1 MVVISD
7 QIINDVYYRLADLSE
22 ESAGSLMDT
31 MAIEQPA
38 ILAYLMANASELDT
52 DTESE
57 IMMFTGVVL
66 WQCFKEAN
74 PSLAPISE
82 DMVDAKEQANIEL
95 MQRMDE
101 MSMNGEADSVQTMLS
116 EYPQEPLLQ
125 YALSAL
131 TNEED
136 EEENEDD
143 ELSDELIGEEAQGI
157 MLIVFKTIID
167 SFTASASE

>member
-22 ESAGSLMDT
+22 ENAGSLMDT
-31 MAIEQPA
+31 MAAEQPA

-66 WQCFKEAN
+66 WQCFKEVNAN
-74 PSLAPISE
+74 LTSVSE
-82 DMVDAKEQANIEL
+82 DLIDTKEQANIEL

-101 MSMNGEADSVQTMLS
+101 MSLNGEVDAVQTMLS

-131 TNEED
+131 TNEEND
-136 EEENEDD
+136 EEGEE
-143 ELSDELIGEEAQGI
+143 EEESDELIGEEAQGI

-167 SFTASASE
+167 SFSATETE